1 MRVVAAVVVV
11 VSTDAATAAAAAV
24 CVLQHRLDGKWKF
37 VLEKGR
43 VREAELSQ
51 DETLLKVD
59 KKYGSM
65 KVLNDKCY
73 YVCMY
78 ALSGI
83 NKLPFKVFE
92 LSL

>member
-1 MRVVAAVVVV
+1 MCVVAAVVVV
-11 VSTDAATAAAAAV
+11 VSTAAAV

-37 VLEKGR
+37 VLEKEEGN
-43 VREAELSQ
+43 VRERGRQ

-73 YVCMY
+73 YVCTLY
-78 ALSGI
+78 L
-83 NKLPFKVFE
+83 K
-92 LSL
+92 

>member
-1 MRVVAAVVVV
+1 MYFDCKTAKCVVVAAVVV
-11 VSTDAATAAAAAV
+11 VSTDAATAAAV

-37 VLEKGR
+37 VLEEGR

-65 KVLNDKCY
+65 KVLSDKCY
-73 YVCMY
+73 YVCTLY
-78 ALSGI
+78 LA
-83 NKLPFKVFE
+83 
-92 LSL
+92 